1 MAQPDSRL
9 KSLSEAVQVMSGVVL
24 LLSAALQRVTTL
36 PRPASAHCQ
45 VSLCLSVQCRFRADL
60 VLAASRTGFGGK
72 RKLLSGARKLLNS
85 IPSMLRLDDTPLATA
100 DRNTAGIADSDI
112 SAGAARALLDTSPSQ
127 HAAKT
132 CSTNA
137 RPQQQCPAGWDKV
150 TKQFVS
156 NTPAASPAVAAASA
170 AGRAS
175 GSQGRKAPRHI
186 PGTVSSLGRGT
197 RRRTKSSVTAMAIA
211 ATAATASADTAATV
225 ACCAG
230 AALYRPLTVD
240 YSIAKPFDAEVDAET
255 GDWMFHAALTF
266 SAVEGADV
274 YAAHDGTVTATGT
287 DPTLG
292 EFAVSLTL
300 IPRTALS

>member
-1 MAQPDSRL
+1 
-9 KSLSEAVQVMSGVVL
+9 
-24 LLSAALQRVTTL
+24 
-36 PRPASAHCQ
+36 
-45 VSLCLSVQCRFRADL
+45 

-72 RKLLSGARKLLNS
+72 RKLLSATRKLLHS
-85 IPSMLRLDDTPLATA
+85 IPSMLLLEDDTTLDTA
-100 DRNTAGIADSDI
+100 DSSSTADSWD
-112 SAGAARALLDTSPSQ
+112 SDNLFSEAAGRALLDMTPSQ

-137 RPQQQCPAGWDKV
+137 HPQQQCPAGWDKV

-156 NTPAASPAVAAASA
+156 STPATSPAVVAASV

-175 GSQGRKAPRHI
+175 GSKGRKAPRRI
-186 PGTVSSLGRGT
+186 PGTVSSLGRDT
-197 RRRTKSSVTAMAIA
+197 RRRARSSVAAMATA
-211 ATAATASADTAATV
+211 ATAAAASADTAASTV
-225 ACCAG
+225 AYCAG

-240 YSIAKPFDAEVDAET
+240 YSIAKPFDAEVDEET

-266 SAVEGADV
+266 SAAEGADV

-292 EFAVSLTL
+292 DFAVGSELASN
-300 IPRTALS
+300 PALSCSAQPARPLTDLDLAALVHTARPTCAHAVCLSNVLHENLKPVVCHTVC

>member
-1 MAQPDSRL
+1 M
-9 KSLSEAVQVMSGVVL
+9 KSIPMFFFVE
-24 LLSAALQRVTTL
+24 
-36 PRPASAHCQ
+36 
-45 VSLCLSVQCRFRADL
+45 CRFRADL

-85 IPSMLRLDDTPLATA
+85 IPSMLRLDDTPLETTDSNTA
-100 DRNTAGIADSDI
+100 DIADSAF

-137 RPQQQCPAGWDKV
+137 RPQQQCPAGWNKV

-156 NTPAASPAVAAASA
+156 TTPATSPAVAAASTA
-170 AGRAS
+170 GGRAS
-175 GSQGRKAPRHI
+175 GSQGRKAPRRI
-186 PGTVSSLGRGT
+186 PGTVSSLGSDT
-197 RRRTKSSVTAMAIA
+197 RRRTKSSATAMAIT
-211 ATAATASADTAATV
+211 ATAAAAGADTAATV
-225 ACCAG
+225 AYCAG
-230 AALYRPLTVD
+230 ATLYRPLTVD

-266 SAVEGADV
+266 SAPEGANV
-274 YAAHDGTVTATGT
+274 YAAHDGTVTAAGT

-292 EFAVSLTL
+292 EFAVSLAL
-300 IPRTALS
+300 IQSQQL